1 MRAAVLLLWA
11 SCLYMLAR
19 SVLCLLLTA
28 SPWRRLA
35 VLAVLSVTTARAEL
49 SVTERQAATTTETY
63 QLEVRGQEFLA
74 AVDGL
79 AGKAGA

>member
-35 VLAVLSVTTARAEL
+35 VLAVLAL
-49 SVTERQAATTTETY
+49 SRSRLLPQPGRNEEKSPINLLHSAPV
-63 QLEVRGQEFLA
+63 L
-74 AVDGL
+74 
-79 AGKAGA
+79 

>member
-35 VLAVLSVTTARAEL
+35 VLAVLALT
-49 SVTERQAATTTETY
+49 
-63 QLEVRGQEFLA
+63 LA
-74 AVDGL
+74 YCRSPEEMRRNHQ
-79 AGKAGA
+79 

>member
-35 VLAVLSVTTARAEL
+35 VLAVLA
-49 SVTERQAATTTETY
+49 
-63 QLEVRGQEFLA
+63 LA
-74 AVDGL
+74 L
-79 AGKAGA
+79 ACCRSPEEMRRNHQ